1 MPEITKSGFVLKEL
15 PEGIEK
21 ASDDSLW
28 AVASVEKA
36 DEDDDIVRVDGLDT
50 SMHREHSPI
59 KILAQHLRKLP
70 DGSPPIIGKVEEFRK
85 ANIGKG
91 KDASKALLF
100 RMTFAPTDLAKK
112 YKQLFDAGY
121 MESFSIG
128 ASVLESKPL
137 KEKGYDYTKT
147 KLREISAVT
156 IPANADATVM
166 RALEEKLGDQLD
178 RNSELSVSLEHILS
192 ALAENKSITETV
204 LKRLDDIES
213 AIVAKSEEGSLTG
226 DRTEEPAVEEVNWD
240 ALLSHLKSLSKPR

>member
-1 MPEITKSGFVLKEL
+1 
-15 PEGIEK
+15 
-21 ASDDSLW
+21 
-28 AVASVEKA
+28 VEKA

-166 RALEEKLGDQLD
+166 RALEEKLGDDLEVWQ
-178 RNSELSVSLEHILS
+178 RGEHITATKLN
-192 ALAENKSITETV
+192 ALHEFIKSEQDKFNKNIQII

-213 AIVAKSEEGSLTG
+213 AIVAKSDEGSLTG
-226 DRTEEPAVEEVNWD
+226 DREEPATEEVDWD
-240 ALLSHLKSLSKPR
+240 ALLSALKSLSKPR